1 MSKFN
6 FNIDIDNSEQNS
18 LLKTNKN
25 TITQLQ
31 SYNEHAYVD
40 LGLPSKTI
48 WCKYNLGVNPKQ
60 LEKAKDW
67 YGDYYAFGELNTKDM
82 YSLDN
87 YKWYDKDKGRF
98 EMLKYNYSEE
108 LELEDDIAYQIN
120 NKCKIPDREQF
131 YELIKNTSHTFVQN
145 YNNVWNLNG
154 VIFKNNN
161 EELFLPAA
169 GHYCNK
175 QLCAKEHYGVYWTQ
189 NSGNPGNAWELFFSG
204 SPDTYN
210 SNEKHF
216 KENRIEIGLGD
227 RCQGYTIR
235 PVLI

>member
-6 FNIDIDNSEQNS
+6 FNKHRI
-18 LLKTNKN
+18 
-25 TITQLQ
+25 
-31 SYNEHAYVD
+31 
-40 LGLPSKTI
+40 
-48 WCKYNLGVNPKQ
+48 
-60 LEKAKDW
+60 
-67 YGDYYAFGELNTKDM
+67 
-82 YSLDN
+82 LDR
-87 YKWYDKDKGRF
+87 D
-98 EMLKYNYSEE
+98 
-108 LELEDDIAYQIN
+108 
-120 NKCKIPDREQF
+120 QF
-131 YELIKNTSHTFVQN
+131 YELIENTSHTFVQN

-175 QLCAKEHYGVYWTQ
+175 QLCVKEHYGVYWTQ

-204 SPDTYN
+204 SPDTYS

-216 KENRIEIGLGD
+216 KENRIEMGLGD